1 MEWSGE
7 EERRY
12 NNHDLLRGMR
22 ARMSSGIVKIAEVG
36 NEGGGFS
43 PVNRVLVWTAIPR
56 FGVGGQSRAAFI
68 AKNAAS

>member
-1 MEWSGE
+1 
-7 EERRY
+7 
-12 NNHDLLRGMR
+12 
-22 ARMSSGIVKIAEVG
+22 MSSGIVKIAEVG

-68 AKNAAS
+68 AKKCLFVKYSLDFSEH